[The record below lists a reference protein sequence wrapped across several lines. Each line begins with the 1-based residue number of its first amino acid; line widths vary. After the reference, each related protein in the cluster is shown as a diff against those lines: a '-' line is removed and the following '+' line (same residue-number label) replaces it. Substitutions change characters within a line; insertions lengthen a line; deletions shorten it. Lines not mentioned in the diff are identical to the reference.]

1 MNITIEISPQRI
13 ADLMVSA
20 IEGNHMTRAW
30 CAGVSLERLGSKT
43 GDAAVAAMETGNE
56 DPWYANPNLYD
67 GSGFAIDI
75 GEQDEET
82 GKVTSH
88 LVTPAGFVAGL
99 TLMATK
105 HGRHFGAFMS
115 ENEDGIT
122 ADVFLQCVALG
133 DVVYG

>member
-1 MNITIEISPQRI
+1 MKITVEISTKRI

-30 CAGVSLERLGSKT
+30 CAGVSLERRGSKT

-56 DPWYANPNLYD
+56 DPWYANQNLYD

-75 GEQDEET
+75 SEQDEET
-82 GKVTSH
+82 GRVTSH
-88 LVTPAGFVAGL
+88 LVTPADFVAGF

-105 HGRHFGAFMS
+105 HGRHFGDFMG

-122 ADVFLQCVALG
+122 ADVFLQCV
-133 DVVYG
+133 